1 MLEYDLIRL
10 NEHGFPFWDLVPYP
24 IVTFGGGTVGQYL
37 LEIEWKISQIEEP
50 KSDQLLLTWDTT
62 LLKAELPRIEEY
74 LTIIAAEDE
83 DQATRIMRAAVVV
96 AAAMMTV
103 VQPETK
109 ITRRS
114 GTGTRHDYYLN
125 ETRDEMVEVKGRSK
139 GSLSGLFEEAKMQ
152 SEQNPS
158 LRKRWVSVT
167 LFSGPPRNRTEGL
180 HS

>member
-1 MLEYDLIRL
+1 VLEYDLIRL
-10 NEHGFPFWDLVPYP
+10 NEHGFPFWDLVPYA
-24 IVTFGGGTVGQYL
+24 IVTFGGSTVGQYL
-37 LEIEWKISQIEEP
+37 LEIEWKISQNEQP
-50 KSDQLLLTWDTT
+50 KSDQLLLIWDTM

-74 LTIIAAEDE
+74 LTIIGAEDE

-96 AAAMMTV
+96 TAAMMRV
-103 VQPETK
+103 VQPEQK

-152 SEQNPS
+152 SEQNPT

-167 LFSGPPRNRTEGL
+167 VFSEPPRNRTEGL
-180 HS
+180 HQ